1 LIGSHSFL
9 AIFVSKQWWW
19 LFILDL
25 RICLFAGI
33 SFKKMETSSLL
44 NMSLDDA
51 ITILTPQLRNVVK
64 SPIAA
69 TQLLERLRLDMEDE
83 VGTRKLVRS
92 LQRLMP
98 SPPHPTVVEQLL
110 EMLPMLSH
118 PSPVIEEIAKLIEPS
133 CLLRG
138 ENRTMALLMERYT
151 NALSDDRSLILPIL
165 GSLFDLPLIG
175 EYAVS
180 AADLGI
186 EALGIVEEEVVGYEI
201 SSFIYIL
208 TTHYNS
214 AISPPPFTILI
225 LLLLPLIL
233 NIVVSLLGCACC
245 GENVT
250 ANG

>member
-1 LIGSHSFL
+1 MQTNSI
-9 AIFVSKQWWW
+9 
-19 LFILDL
+19 
-25 RICLFAGI
+25 
-33 SFKKMETSSLL
+33 L

-51 ITILTPQLRNVVK
+51 IIILTPQLRNVVK
-64 SPIAA
+64 SPLAA

-165 GSLFDLPLIG
+165 GSLFDLPLTG

-186 EALGIVEEEVVGYEI
+186 EALGIVEEEVVYYE
-201 SSFIYIL
+201 IYIL

-214 AISPPPFTILI
+214 LRDRTTSPPVLRFDSSFSLLFAF
-225 LLLLPLIL
+225 LLLYECCCLPI
-233 NIVVSLLGCACC
+233 IRMCLLW
-245 GENVT
+245 
-250 ANG
+250 

>member
-1 LIGSHSFL
+1 MQTNSI
-9 AIFVSKQWWW
+9 
-19 LFILDL
+19 
-25 RICLFAGI
+25 
-33 SFKKMETSSLL
+33 L

-51 ITILTPQLRNVVK
+51 IIILSPQLRNVVK

-92 LQRLMP
+92 LQRIMP

-138 ENRTMALLMERYT
+138 ENRTMALLMEQYT

-165 GSLFDLPLIG
+165 GSLFDLPLTG

-186 EALGIVEEEVVGYEI
+186 EALGIVEEEVVYEI
-201 SSFIYIL
+201 CTL
-208 TTHYNS
+208 NYNS
-214 AISPPPFTILI
+214 LRDRAIFPPVYDLIPFF
-225 LLLLPLIL
+225 
-233 NIVVSLLGCACC
+233 SLLF
-245 GENVT
+245 VFPSRMLLSPYY
-250 ANG
+250 